1 MAETIWSLLDSIA
14 DGGATWLLVILALAF
29 LGEIGLPLTCPL
41 LESVLIFTGFQ
52 LVHGALSAASLPFLI
67 VAYTGRLLGSTSA
80 YQLSLNAGTRLI
92 ERWGAPLRVTPERMQ
107 ILRERLA
114 TVLVPTIILARFTPG
129 FSIATS
135 FLCGTLRISRRQFRH
150 AVAGQ
155 LLIWEAA
162 FIAAGALGGL
172 ASRSIDPSAY
182 PRVLP
187 LIIAVAISAGAL
199 GAYVV
204 FHKTRIRPAPDSI
217 HP

>member
-1 MAETIWSLLDSIA
+1 MADTIWSLLDSVA
-14 DGGATWLLVILALAF
+14 AGGATWLLVILALAF
-29 LGEIGLPLTCPL
+29 LGELGLPLTCPF
-41 LESVLIFTGFQ
+41 LESVLVFTGFQ
-52 LVHGALSAASLPFLI
+52 IVHGALSAASLPFLM
-67 VAYTGRLLGSTSA
+67 VANAGRLLGSTSA
-80 YQLSLNAGTRLI
+80 YQLSLSAGTRLL
-92 ERWGAPLRVTPERMQ
+92 ERWGAPLRITPGRIQ
-107 ILRERLA
+107 LLKERLS

-135 FLCGTLRISRRQFRH
+135 FLCGTLRISRRQFGR